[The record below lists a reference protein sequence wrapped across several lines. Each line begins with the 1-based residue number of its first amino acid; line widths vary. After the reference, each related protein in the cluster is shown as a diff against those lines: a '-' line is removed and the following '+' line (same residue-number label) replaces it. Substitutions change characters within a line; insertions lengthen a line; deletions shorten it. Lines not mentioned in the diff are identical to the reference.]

1 MNDNCRFMQYDKVCD
16 GNRKKQSLP
25 LPLLCAC
32 ECVMLE
38 IQPMTFLFYKLVLCH
53 KVISP
58 DSEFHIERIVN
69 FDLQAKTTVN
79 WKSRKYSFWFKKEFP
94 SWRYWL
100 EKASEVLAAENHKNT
115 GLPGALT
122 RSELNDNVYLWFLPC
137 NEVSLT
143 LYSLC
148 CSLILRVTVRQHAF
162 GFYMSIDQGSTE
174 MSLLIPPRPKPETR
188 CSVLRLMLK
197 LNKKGGKN
205 ELETVCSL
213 LERRMQVTAYSRQ
226 II

>member
-1 MNDNCRFMQYDKVCD
+1 MEIGRTIT
-16 GNRKKQSLP
+16 P
-25 LPLLCAC
+25 LPLVCAC

-38 IQPMTFLFYKLVLCH
+38 IQPIAFLYYKIVLCY
-53 KVISP
+53 KVISL

-69 FDLQAKTTVN
+69 FNLQAKATVD
-79 WKSRKYSFWFKKEFP
+79 WKSRKHLFWVKKEFP

-100 EKASEVLAAENHKNT
+100 ERASEVLAAENHKNT
-115 GLPGALT
+115 GLSGALT
-122 RSELNDNVYLWFLPC
+122 RSELNDHAYLWFLPC

-148 CSLILRVTVRQHAF
+148 YSLILKVTVRQHAF
-162 GFYMSIDQGSTE
+162 GFHTSIDQGSTE

-197 LNKKGGKN
+197 LNKKGGEN

-213 LERRMQVTAYSRQ
+213 LERRVQVTA
-226 II
+226 